1 MLVMA
6 IALLAFSLSFN
17 RRGVPHSLPPPTPR
31 HLAQRRQRQQRQ
43 QRRRAPLAENGWE
56 ERVLHN
62 LTQAD
67 PSWE

>member
-6 IALLAFSLSFN
+6 IAILAFSLSFN

-31 HLAQRRQRQQRQ
+31 QLAQRQQRQ
-43 QRRRAPLAENGWE
+43 QQRRAPLAENGWE